1 MNKRRVKAVA
11 LVALVLS
18 FVVLQRRV
26 QAAYYDCIG
35 SQMVAIYYG
44 DEVTCEST
52 RGYCEQWCGF
62 CFETACDHVIAC
74 VAGQYVASQ
83 CKNIMGR

>member
-35 SQMVAIYYG
+35 SQMVAI
-44 DEVTCEST
+44 
-52 RGYCEQWCGF
+52 
-62 CFETACDHVIAC
+62 
-74 VAGQYVASQ
+74 
-83 CKNIMGR
+83 